1 MEKSKSK
8 VGLRLWL
15 VFVIVGL
22 AGQFAWS
29 IENMYLNSYIAYLN
43 FTAPAIEK
51 FDYSLI
57 IAITTAL
64 SAITATLTTLF
75 MGGLTD
81 KIKRRKPFIA
91 VGYIVWGLAT
101 ASFGLLNVGSST
113 SLIPIQMAA
122 VTAAIMVIVID
133 CIMTFFGST
142 ANDAAFNSYV
152 TQNTKDSNRAK
163 VEGVL
168 SILPLISMLVIFV
181 GLNGLTTKDGGYKWD
196 LFFYIIGAIVI
207 LVGIVSIF
215 LIPKEDKV
223 EKSNEPY
230 FRLLVEGFKP
240 STIKTNKK
248 LYLILIAYF
257 IFATATQVFFPYL
270 MIYVEKTC
278 AISNSGSGLL
288 TSFAIVMAVALLGG
302 SLLSVIFGNLAD
314 KYGKGKMIIPTLVTY
329 GVGILL
335 MFFGPY
341 ISSETGRTVYMSI
354 STLIMILGFVAV
366 PTILNA
372 FVREYIPKGK
382 EGVFMGVR
390 MIFVVLLPMCIGP
403 FIGDAMNGIGGLTYT
418 DDFGIKNN
426 IPSNYGY
433 LIALAILALVVIPL
447 IFIFKNNKKEQIE
460 NNGTKE

>member
-1 MEKSKSK
+1 MKKTKEK

-15 VFVIVGL
+15 VFIIIGL

-43 FTAPAIEK
+43 FTAVAAEK

-75 MGGLTD
+75 MGGLMD
-81 KIKRRKPFIA
+81 KIKRRKIFICI
-91 VGYIVWGLAT
+91 GYIVWGVAT
-101 ASFGLLNVGSST
+101 ASFGLLNIGSST
-113 SLIPIQMAA
+113 ALIPLQMAA
-122 VTAAIMVIVID
+122 VTAAIMIIVID
-133 CIMTFFGST
+133 CVMTFFGST

-181 GLNGLTTKDGGYKWD
+181 GLNGLTTKDGGYRWD
-196 LFFYIIGAIVI
+196 LFFYIIGGIVS

-223 EKSNEPY
+223 AKSNEPY

-240 STIKTNKK
+240 NTIKTNKK

-278 AISNSGSGLL
+278 HIANTGSGFL

-314 KYGKGKMIIPTLVTY
+314 KYGKGKMIIPTLITY
-329 GVGILL
+329 GIGIFL
-335 MFFGPY
+335 MFFGQY
-341 ISSETGRTVYMSI
+341 IASDVGRTVFMSI

-403 FIGDAMNGIGGLTYT
+403 FIGDAINGIAGSIYI
-418 DDFGIKNN
+418 DDFGVENN
-426 IPSNYGY
+426 IPSNYAY
-433 LIALAILALVVIPL
+433 LAALAILALVVIPL
-447 IFIFKNNKKEQIE
+447 IFFFRNNKKEGVITNE
-460 NNGTKE
+460 TKK